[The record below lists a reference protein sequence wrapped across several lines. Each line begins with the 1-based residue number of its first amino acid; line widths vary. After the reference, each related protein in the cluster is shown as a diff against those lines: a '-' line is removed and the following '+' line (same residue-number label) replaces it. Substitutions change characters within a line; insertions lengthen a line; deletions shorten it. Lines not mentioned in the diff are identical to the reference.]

1 MRLSYLATSS
11 EMSLREL
18 LRNRLILVL
27 AALLPLLSYAVAL
40 ASTPDRSIAVRL
52 ARAPTSDLITVNER
66 SQTLLFL
73 GIASVGLI
81 AAFFGANLVQRRI
94 DVSRRLVLCGYQAT
108 ELMVAKLGVL
118 LLIILVSAIYTMGLL
133 LLLLK
138 LERWWGVFGG
148 FALAAFVYGTYGLCV
163 GSIFRRDLETIF
175 AILLLI
181 NIDTGWLQNPIY
193 YLDARSPWLIES
205 LPGHLPAQTAFL
217 AALTSHSVLRT
228 AGLATLYGLMFLVI
242 ALLVYGFRMRV
253 VHWSGPGWARPHTG
267 RSS

>member
-1 MRLSYLATSS
+1 MRVSYLVTSS

-40 ASTPDRSIAVRL
+40 ASTPDRPGSASHRGEPAPG
-52 ARAPTSDLITVNER
+52 AR
-66 SQTLLFL
+66 
-73 GIASVGLI
+73 
-81 AAFFGANLVQRRI
+81 
-94 DVSRRLVLCGYQAT
+94 AT

-118 LLIILVSAIYTMGLL
+118 LLIILVSASYTMGLL
-133 LLLLK
+133 LLLMN
-138 LERWWGVFGG
+138 LERWWGVFVG

-181 NIDTGWLQNPIY
+181 NVDTGWSQNPIY

-217 AALTSHSVLRT
+217 AALTSHSVLET

-242 ALLVYGFRMRV
+242 ALLVYGLRMRV
-253 VHWSGPGWARPHTG
+253 AR
-267 RSS
+267 